1 MRDLERHLQELGRA
15 LAVPATPDLA
25 VSVREALP
33 RALPAPRRL
42 RPALVL
48 AIVVAV
54 GVLAGLAVSPARSA
68 ILRFFGIGA
77 VHVELV
83 DRLPAVDPGA
93 PLQLGSE
100 IDPAEAP
107 FRISVPSVLGAPDT
121 VFASGNVAT
130 LLYGSPDRVRLLVTE
145 IGYSALSPEVAK
157 KLVVGT
163 TAVRFVEIPGA
174 AGPAVWIEGEPH
186 VLELPGA
193 PARLAGNTLVWVPQE
208 GRTYRIEGEVELDD
222 ALRIAESMP

>member
-1 MRDLERHLQELGRA
+1 VRDFERDLQELGRTI
-15 LAVPATPDLA
+15 AVPAAPDLA
-25 VSVREALP
+25 AGVRDALSSRP
-33 RALPAPRRL
+33 AAPRGL

-48 AIVVAV
+48 AIVVAICAV
-54 GVLAGLAVSPARSA
+54 AGLAASPARTA
-68 ILRFFGIGA
+68 ILRFFGIGS

-83 DRLPAVDPGA
+83 DRLPAVEPGA
-93 PLQLGSE
+93 PLVLGSE

-107 FRISVPSVLGAPDT
+107 FRISVPGVLGAPDA
-121 VFASGNVAT
+121 VYASGNVAT

-157 KLVVGT
+157 KLVTGT
-163 TAVRFVEIPGA
+163 SVVRFVEIPGT

-186 VLELPGA
+186 LLDLPGA
-193 PARLAGNTLVWVPQE
+193 PARLAGNTMVWVPQE
-208 GRTYRIEGEVELDD
+208 GRTYRIEGDVELDD

>member
-1 MRDLERHLQELGRA
+1 MRDLERDLQELGRA
-15 LAVPATPDLA
+15 LAVPAAPDLA
-25 VSVREALP
+25 ASVRDALATRRP
-33 RALPAPRRL
+33 TPRRL

-48 AIVVAV
+48 AIVVGV
-54 GVLAGLAVSPARSA
+54 GLLAGLAASPARTA

-77 VHVELV
+77 VQVELV
-83 DRLPAVDPGA
+83 DRLPAVEPGT
-93 PLQLGSE
+93 PLVLGSE

-107 FRISVPSVLGAPDT
+107 FRISVPSVLGAPDA
-121 VFASGNVAT
+121 VYASGNVVT

-145 IGYSALSPEVAK
+145 TGYSALPPLVAK
-157 KLVVGT
+157 KLVTGT
-163 TAVRFVEIPGA
+163 TAVQFVEIQGA

-208 GRTYRIEGEVELDD
+208 GRTYRIEGDVDLDD